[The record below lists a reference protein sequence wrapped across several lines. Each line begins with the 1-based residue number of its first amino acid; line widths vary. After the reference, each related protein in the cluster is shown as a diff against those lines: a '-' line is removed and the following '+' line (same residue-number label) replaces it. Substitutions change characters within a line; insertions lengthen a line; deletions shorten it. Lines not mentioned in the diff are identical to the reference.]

1 MEHACSVD
9 SCVVRSL
16 AYCCFC
22 TIIKETDLYFFS
34 YYLLFSEKS
43 ITYPHHKP
51 YVCTMTDFQI
61 TDADLTGFKGKVAV
75 VTGNTLQTE
84 PQSCVY

>member
-1 MEHACSVD
+1 
-9 SCVVRSL
+9 
-16 AYCCFC
+16 
-22 TIIKETDLYFFS
+22 
-34 YYLLFSEKS
+34 
-43 ITYPHHKP
+43 
-51 YVCTMTDFQI
+51 MTDFQI